1 MKSKEIRSHFLNFF
15 KEKSHQIVASSPMVL
30 KDDPTLMFTNSGMA
44 PFKEYFLGNKNGCS
58 GERYS
63 SYHCS
68 PIFKVFNFEIIELF
82 FSYNFEKL

>member
-44 PFKEYFLGNKNGCS
+44 PFKEYFLGNKIPKNA
-58 GERYS
+58 EVKRKAK
-63 SYHCS
+63 
-68 PIFKVFNFEIIELF
+68 IFLN
-82 FSYNFEKL
+82 